1 MRWSRRDAAVSL
13 TLVLRY
19 AQGESKN
26 LQRQRQR
33 KKQIPFGDDNQKN
46 NGKHNDKNNGKNN
59 GKGNDKNN
67 GKGNDKNNGKDNGKG
82 NGKNNGK
89 GEIQGSL
96 HCATDGEAVR
106 CFGRDDVPFV
116 FAGDVA
122 LGSWLRMTRFWG

>member
-46 NGKHNDKNNGKNN
+46 NGKDNDKN
-59 GKGNDKNN
+59 
-67 GKGNDKNNGKDNGKG
+67 

>member
-1 MRWSRRDAAVSL
+1 MRWSHRDAAVSL
-13 TLVLRY
+13 ALVLRY

-46 NGKHNDKNNGKNN
+46 NGKD
-59 GKGNDKNN
+59 NDKNN

-82 NGKNNGK
+82 
-89 GEIQGSL
+89 EIQGSL
-96 HCATDGEAVR
+96 HCAADGEAVR